1 MATRSSGLGQ
11 GRLIGT
17 AQSVLDWLDQVPAA
31 LPALVLRLGVALAFW
46 RSGLTKLPFG
56 NDTVITLFREEYR
69 VPVLPPELAAYLA
82 TTIELSCPVLL
93 LLGLLTR
100 PAAAVM
106 LAQTLVI
113 QLFVYP
119 ENYPDHLLWAGPLLY
134 LVLRGAG
141 RWSLDA
147 AIRDRMLGAGQ

>member
-1 MATRSSGLGQ
+1 MESPSSGLGQ
-11 GRLIGT
+11 SPLAAVVR
-17 AQSVLDWLDQVPAA
+17 SVLDWLDQVPTAF
-31 LPALVLRLGVALAFW
+31 PALVLRLGVALAFW

-82 TTIELSCPVLL
+82 TVIELSCPILL

-113 QLFVYP
+113 QIFVYP

-147 AIRDRMLGAGQ
+147 AIRDRMLGAGR